1 MANQMLKKTT
11 NPFKYLLTYKYSQ
24 DHVELLFSCI
34 RSRGG
39 WNNNP
44 NCLQMKYA
52 LRQMLMRNA
61 ITASK
66 NANCVDFTGCSN
78 IIPLFH
84 KGKHTEKRHHE
95 EWAGNKENISNDE
108 EEINLFCDL
117 MFDKHS
123 EFIDNI
129 LFYIAGYI
137 VSKLIDNLSC
147 PECKKCLVPLPKQS
161 PIHGHDY
168 TSSLYHD
175 CGEASSFTRFVN
187 KGGLQIPSTS
197 VFRTVQYCEHVF
209 RSTVSGQ
216 NCQSISNDS
225 NLKKKMILQ
234 VCRYFSLDTTQKLF
248 SDHEDGFNELL
259 LEDDHCTQ
267 LTKFVADKYL
277 TLRLF
282 NFGKKFTK
290 EIVNKGKQSVRHS
303 LNKLILFSNQ

>member
-1 MANQMLKKTT
+1 MANQMLQQTT

-44 NCLQMKYA
+44 NCLQVKYA

-84 KGKHTEKRHHE
+84 TGKHTEKRHNE
-95 EWAGNKENISNDE
+95 VQAENKESISNDE
-108 EEINLFCDL
+108 GKIDLFCDL

-123 EFIDNI
+123 EFIDNV

-147 PECKKCLVPLPKQS
+147 LECKKCLVPLPTQP

-175 CGEASSFTRFVN
+175 CGKASSFTRFVN
-187 KGGLQIPSTS
+187 KGGLKIPSTS

-234 VCRYFSLDTTQKLF
+234 VCRYFSLDTTKKLF

-259 LEDDHCTQ
+259 LEDDHSTQ

-290 EIVNKGKQSVRHS
+290 EIVHKGKQSVRHS